1 MNMNNYL
8 LESVDSLALEHEQEK
23 IIKDNKFTKASIFKY
38 DLEESELSNALEDLD
53 TYGLFT
59 QEKVIILKNIELLKY
74 DDYKSDFEHLFKY
87 LDNPNPDN
95 LLIIE
100 ANKLS
105 GTSKVGKILKE
116 KCIYNKIELNTK
128 SYIKQLLKDYE
139 IDNNTIDLLD
149 NYCLGDISKIYNEC
163 LKLKDYKCEEKVI
176 TEDDIKELVTKKL
189 GDSKDLTFAFSRS
202 IALRDKKDALKKYKE
217 LLSYNFEPIS
227 IIGLLSSQIR
237 IIYQVKLLEK
247 EKLTDRQIANIL
259 EEKSD
264 YRITKTRELTKL
276 YSEESLLRLLQE
288 LSDIDL
294 KMKTTDLDANALL
307 EMFIINL

>member
-1 MNMNNYL
+1 MNNYL
-8 LESVDSLALEHEQEK
+8 LESDDILAIEQTEEK
-23 IIKDNKFTKASIFKY
+23 LIKDNKFTKASIFKY
-38 DLEESELSNALEDLD
+38 DLEESSLDNALEDLD

-59 QEKVIILKNIELLKY
+59 QEKVIVLKNIELLKY
-74 DDYKSDFEHLFKY
+74 DDYKNEFEHLFRY

-100 ANKLS
+100 VNKLS
-105 GTSKVGKILKE
+105 GNSKIGKILKE
-116 KCIYNKIELNTK
+116 KCEYTKIELNTK
-128 SYIKQLLKDYE
+128 SYIRQQFKDYE
-139 IDNNTIDLLD
+139 IDSNAINLLD
-149 NYCLGDISKIYNEC
+149 EYCLGDISKIYNEC
-163 LKLKDYKCEEKVI
+163 LKLRDYKLFEKVI
-176 TEDDIKELVTKKL
+176 TEDDIREIVDKKL

-247 EKLTDRQIANIL
+247 EKLSDHEIANML

-276 YSEESLLRLLQE
+276 YTEETLLHLLQE
-288 LSDIDL
+288 LSNIDF
-294 KMKTTDLDANALL
+294 KMKTTDLDANELL
-307 EMFIINL
+307 EQFIINL

>member
-1 MNMNNYL
+1 MNNYL
-8 LESVDSLALEHEQEK
+8 IESTDSLSLENEASK
-23 IIKDNKFTKASIFKY
+23 LIKDNKFTKASIYKY
-38 DLEESELSNALEDLD
+38 DLEETELENALEDLD

-59 QEKVIILKNIELLKY
+59 TQKVIVLKNIETLKY
-74 DDYKSDFEHLFKY
+74 DDYKSEFEHLYKY
-87 LDNPNPDN
+87 LDNPSPDN

-100 ANKLS
+100 VNKLPS
-105 GTSKVGKILKE
+105 NSKVGKVLKE
-116 KCIYNKIELNTK
+116 KCTYKKVELNTK
-128 SYIKQLLKDYE
+128 SYIKQLLKEYE
-139 IDNNTIDLLD
+139 IDSNTINLLD

-163 LKLKDYKCEEKVI
+163 QKLKNYKLEEKVI
-176 TEDDIKELVTKKL
+176 TEDDIKEIVDKKL
-189 GDSKDLTFAFSRS
+189 GDSKDLTFSFSRS
-202 IALRDKKDALKKYKE
+202 IALRDKRDALKRYKE

-247 EKLTDRQIANIL
+247 ERLSDREIANIL

-276 YSEESLLRLLQE
+276 YSEESLLNLLQE

-307 EMFIINL
+307 EQFIINI

>member
-1 MNMNNYL
+1 MNNYL
-8 LESVDSLALEHEQEK
+8 IESTDSLSLENEASK
-23 IIKDNKFTKASIFKY
+23 LIKDNKFTKASVYKY
-38 DLEESELSNALEDLD
+38 DLEETELENALEDLD

-59 QEKVIILKNIELLKY
+59 QEKVIILKNIESLKY
-74 DDYKSDFEHLFKY
+74 DDYKNEFEHLFRY

-100 ANKLS
+100 VSKLS
-105 GTSKVGKILKE
+105 GTSKIGKVLKE
-116 KCIYNKIELNTK
+116 KCIYNKVELNTK

-139 IDNNTIDLLD
+139 VDSDTINLLD

-163 LKLKDYKCEEKVI
+163 QKLKDYKYKEKVI

-189 GDSKDLTFAFSRS
+189 GDSKDLTFSFSRS
-202 IALRDKKDALKKYKE
+202 IALRDKKGALKRYKE

-247 EKLTDRQIANIL
+247 ERLSDKEIANIL

-276 YSEESLLRLLQE
+276 YSEDSLLHLLQE
-288 LSDIDL
+288 LGDIDF

-307 EMFIINL
+307 EQFIINI

>member
-1 MNMNNYL
+1 MNNYL
-8 LESVDSLALEHEQEK
+8 IESTDSLSLENEASK
-23 IIKDNKFTKASIFKY
+23 LIKDNKFTKASIYKY
-38 DLEESELSNALEDLD
+38 DLEETELENALEDLD

-59 QEKVIILKNIELLKY
+59 TQKVIILKNIETLKY
-74 DDYKSDFEHLFKY
+74 DDYKSEFEHLYKY
-87 LDNPNPDN
+87 LDNPSPDN

-100 ANKLS
+100 VNKLPS
-105 GTSKVGKILKE
+105 NSKVGKVLKE
-116 KCIYNKIELNTK
+116 KCTYNKIELNTK
-128 SYIKQLLKDYE
+128 SYIKQLLKEYE
-139 IDNNTIDLLD
+139 IDSSAINLLD

-163 LKLKDYKCEEKVI
+163 QKLKNYKLEEKVI
-176 TEDDIKELVTKKL
+176 TEDDIKEIVDKKL
-189 GDSKDLTFAFSRS
+189 GDSKDLTFSFSRS
-202 IALRDKKDALKKYKE
+202 IALRDKRDALKRYKE

-247 EKLTDRQIANIL
+247 ERLSDREIANIL

-276 YSEESLLRLLQE
+276 YSEESLLNLLQE

-307 EMFIINL
+307 EQFIINI

>member
-1 MNMNNYL
+1 MNNYL
-8 LESVDSLALEHEQEK
+8 LESDDILAIEQTEEK
-23 IIKDNKFTKASIFKY
+23 LIKDNKFTKASIFKY
-38 DLEESELSNALEDLD
+38 DLEESSLDNALEDLD

-74 DDYKSDFEHLFKY
+74 DDYKNEFEHLFRY

-100 ANKLS
+100 VNKLS
-105 GTSKVGKILKE
+105 GNSKIGKILKE
-116 KCIYNKIELNTK
+116 KCEYTKIELNTK
-128 SYIKQLLKDYE
+128 SYIRQQFKDYE
-139 IDNNTIDLLD
+139 IDSNAINLLD
-149 NYCLGDISKIYNEC
+149 EYCLGDISKIYNEC
-163 LKLKDYKCEEKVI
+163 LKLKDYKLFEKVI
-176 TEDDIKELVTKKL
+176 TEDDIREIVDKKL
-189 GDSKDLTFAFSRS
+189 GDSKDLTFSFSRS

-247 EKLTDRQIANIL
+247 EKLSDHEIANML

-276 YSEESLLRLLQE
+276 YTEETLLHLLQE
-288 LSDIDL
+288 LSNIDY

-307 EMFIINL
+307 EQFIINL

>member
-1 MNMNNYL
+1 MNNYL
-8 LESVDSLALEHEQEK
+8 LESDDILAIEQTEEK
-23 IIKDNKFTKASIFKY
+23 LIKDNKFTKASVFKY
-38 DLEESELSNALEDLD
+38 DLEESSLDNALEDLD

-59 QEKVIILKNIELLKY
+59 QEKVIVLKNIELLKY
-74 DDYKSDFEHLFKY
+74 DDYKNEFEHLFRY

-100 ANKLS
+100 VNKLN
-105 GTSKVGKILKE
+105 GNSKIGKILKE
-116 KCIYNKIELNTK
+116 KCEYTKIELNTK
-128 SYIKQLLKDYE
+128 SYIRQQFKDYE
-139 IDNNTIDLLD
+139 IDSNAINLLD
-149 NYCLGDISKIYNEC
+149 EYCLGDISKIYNEC
-163 LKLKDYKCEEKVI
+163 LKLKDYKLFEKVI
-176 TEDDIKELVTKKL
+176 TEDDIREIVDKKL
-189 GDSKDLTFAFSRS
+189 GDSKDLTFSFSRS

-247 EKLTDRQIANIL
+247 EKLSDHEIANML

-276 YSEESLLRLLQE
+276 YTEETLLHLLQE
-288 LSDIDL
+288 LSNIDY

-307 EMFIINL
+307 EQFIINL

>member
-1 MNMNNYL
+1 MNNYL
-8 LESVDSLALEHEQEK
+8 IESTDSLSLENEASK
-23 IIKDNKFTKASIFKY
+23 LIKDNKFTKASVYKY
-38 DLEESELSNALEDLD
+38 DLEETELENALEDLD

-59 QEKVIILKNIELLKY
+59 QEKVIILKNIESLKY
-74 DDYKSDFEHLFKY
+74 DDYKSEFEHLFRY

-100 ANKLS
+100 VSKLS
-105 GTSKVGKILKE
+105 GTSKIGKILKE
-116 KCIYNKIELNTK
+116 KCTYNKVELNTK

-139 IDNNTIDLLD
+139 VDPNTINLLD

-163 LKLKDYKCEEKVI
+163 QKLKDYKYEEKVI
-176 TEDDIKELVTKKL
+176 TEDDVKELVTKKL
-189 GDSKDLTFAFSRS
+189 GDSKDLTFSFSRS
-202 IALRDKKDALKKYKE
+202 IALRDKKGALKRYKE

-247 EKLTDRQIANIL
+247 ERLSDREIANIL

-276 YSEESLLRLLQE
+276 YSEDSLLHLLQE
-288 LSDIDL
+288 LSDIDF

-307 EMFIINL
+307 EQFIINI

>member
-1 MNMNNYL
+1 M
-8 LESVDSLALEHEQEK
+8 
-23 IIKDNKFTKASIFKY
+23 
-38 DLEESELSNALEDLD
+38 
-53 TYGLFT
+53 
-59 QEKVIILKNIELLKY
+59 
-74 DDYKSDFEHLFKY
+74 
-87 LDNPNPDN
+87 
-95 LLIIE
+95 
-100 ANKLS
+100 
-105 GTSKVGKILKE
+105 
-116 KCIYNKIELNTK
+116 
-128 SYIKQLLKDYE
+128 
-139 IDNNTIDLLD
+139 
-149 NYCLGDISKIYNEC
+149 
-163 LKLKDYKCEEKVI
+163 KCEEKVI
-176 TEDDIKELVTKKL
+176 TEEDIKELVTKKL

>member
-1 MNMNNYL
+1 MNNYL
-8 LESVDSLALEHEQEK
+8 IESTDSLSLENEASK
-23 IIKDNKFTKASIFKY
+23 LIKDNKFTKASVYKY
-38 DLEESELSNALEDLD
+38 DLEETELENALEDLD

-59 QEKVIILKNIELLKY
+59 QEKVIVLKNIESLKY
-74 DDYKSDFEHLFKY
+74 DDYKSEFEHLFRY

-100 ANKLS
+100 VSKLS
-105 GTSKVGKILKE
+105 GTSKIGKILKE
-116 KCIYNKIELNTK
+116 KCTYNKVELNTK

-139 IDNNTIDLLD
+139 VDPNTINLLD

-163 LKLKDYKCEEKVI
+163 QKLKDYKYEEKVI
-176 TEDDIKELVTKKL
+176 TEDDVKELVTKKL
-189 GDSKDLTFAFSRS
+189 GDSKDLTFSFSRS
-202 IALRDKKDALKKYKE
+202 IALRDKKGALKRYKE

-247 EKLTDRQIANIL
+247 ERLSDREIANIL

-276 YSEESLLRLLQE
+276 YSEDSLLHLLQE
-288 LSDIDL
+288 LSDIDF

-307 EMFIINL
+307 EQFIINI

>member
-1 MNMNNYL
+1 MNNNYL
-8 LESVDSLALEHEQEK
+8 LECDDSLALEQEQTK
-23 IIKDNKFTKASIFKY
+23 IIKDNKFNKASIFKY
-38 DLEESELSNALEDLD
+38 DLEETELEKALEDLD

-59 QEKVIILKNIELLKY
+59 QQKVIIIKNIDSLKY
-74 DDYKSDFEHLFKY
+74 DDYKNDFEHLFKY

-95 LLIIE
+95 LLLIE
-100 ANKLS
+100 VNKLA
-105 GTSKVGKILKE
+105 GNSKIGKVLKD
-116 KCIYNKIELNTK
+116 KCQYKKVEMNTK
-128 SYIKQLLKDYE
+128 SYIRQQLRDYE
-139 IDNNTIDLLD
+139 IDSNTVNLLD
-149 NYCLGDISKIYNEC
+149 EYCLGDISKIYNEC
-163 LKLKDYKCEEKVI
+163 LKLKDYKLFEKVI
-176 TEDDIKELVTKKL
+176 TEEDVRTIVDKKL
-189 GDSKDLTFAFSRS
+189 GDSKDLTFSFSRS
-202 IALRDKKDALKKYKE
+202 IALRDKKSALKRYKE

-294 KMKTTDLDANALL
+294 KMKTTDVDANALL

>member
-1 MNMNNYL
+1 MNNYL
-8 LESVDSLALEHEQEK
+8 IESTDSLSLENEASK
-23 IIKDNKFTKASIFKY
+23 LIKDNKFTKASVYKY
-38 DLEESELSNALEDLD
+38 DLEETELENALEDLD

-59 QEKVIILKNIELLKY
+59 QEKVIILKNIECLKY
-74 DDYKSDFEHLFKY
+74 DDYKSEFEHLFRY

-100 ANKLS
+100 VSKLS
-105 GTSKVGKILKE
+105 GTSKIGKILKE
-116 KCIYNKIELNTK
+116 KCTYNKVELNTK

-139 IDNNTIDLLD
+139 VDPNTINLLD

-163 LKLKDYKCEEKVI
+163 QKLKDYKYEEKVI
-176 TEDDIKELVTKKL
+176 TEDDVKELVTKKL
-189 GDSKDLTFAFSRS
+189 GDSKDLTFSFSRS
-202 IALRDKKDALKKYKE
+202 IALRDKKGALKRYKE

-247 EKLTDRQIANIL
+247 ERLSDREIANIL

-276 YSEESLLRLLQE
+276 YSEDSLLHLLQE
-288 LSDIDL
+288 LSDIDF

-307 EMFIINL
+307 EQFIINI

>member
-1 MNMNNYL
+1 MNNYL
-8 LESVDSLALEHEQEK
+8 IESTDSLSLENEASK
-23 IIKDNKFTKASIFKY
+23 LIKDNKFTKASVYKY
-38 DLEESELSNALEDLD
+38 DLEETELENALEDLD

-59 QEKVIILKNIELLKY
+59 QEKVIILKNIESLKY
-74 DDYKSDFEHLFKY
+74 DDYKSEFEHLFRY

-100 ANKLS
+100 VSKLS
-105 GTSKVGKILKE
+105 GTSKIGKILKE
-116 KCIYNKIELNTK
+116 KCTYNKVELNAK

-139 IDNNTIDLLD
+139 VDPNTINLLD

-163 LKLKDYKCEEKVI
+163 QKLKDYKYEEKVI
-176 TEDDIKELVTKKL
+176 TEEDIKELVTKKL
-189 GDSKDLTFAFSRS
+189 GDSKDLTFSFSRS
-202 IALRDKKDALKKYKE
+202 IALRDKKGALKRYKE

-247 EKLTDRQIANIL
+247 ERLSDREIANIL

-276 YSEESLLRLLQE
+276 YSEDSLLHLLQE
-288 LSDIDL
+288 LSDIDF

-307 EMFIINL
+307 EQFIINI

>member
-1 MNMNNYL
+1 MNNYL
-8 LESVDSLALEHEQEK
+8 LECNDKIALENEQER
-23 IIKDNKFTKASIFKY
+23 IIKDNKFTKASIYKY
-38 DLEESELSNALEDLD
+38 DLEETELENALEDLD

-59 QEKVIILKNIELLKY
+59 QEKVIIIKNIELLKY
-74 DDYKSDFEHLFKY
+74 DDYKKDLEHLFKY

-100 ANKLS
+100 VSKLNS
-105 GTSKVGKILKE
+105 TSKIGKVLKE
-116 KCIYNKIELNTK
+116 KCNYTKIELNTK
-128 SYIKQLLKDYE
+128 SYIKQLLKDYK
-139 IDNNTIDLLD
+139 IDNSAINLLD

-163 LKLKDYKCEEKVI
+163 QKLRNYKYEEKEI
-176 TEDDIKELVTKKL
+176 TEDDIKELVIKKL

-202 IALRDKKDALKKYKE
+202 IALRDKKDALKRYKE

-237 IIYQVKLLEK
+237 IIYQVKLFEK
-247 EKLTDRQIANIL
+247 ERLTDKEIANIL

-276 YSEESLLRLLQE
+276 YTEDTLLNLLQE
-288 LSDIDL
+288 LSNIDL

-307 EMFIINL
+307 EQFIINI

>member
-1 MNMNNYL
+1 MNNYL
-8 LESVDSLALEHEQEK
+8 LESDDILAIEQTEEK
-23 IIKDNKFTKASIFKY
+23 LIKDNKFTKASVFKY
-38 DLEESELSNALEDLD
+38 DLEESSLDNALEDLD

-74 DDYKSDFEHLFKY
+74 DDYKNEFEHLFRY

-100 ANKLS
+100 VNKLS
-105 GTSKVGKILKE
+105 GNSKIGKILKE
-116 KCIYNKIELNTK
+116 KCEYTKIELNTK
-128 SYIKQLLKDYE
+128 SYIRQQFKDYE
-139 IDNNTIDLLD
+139 IDSNAINLLD
-149 NYCLGDISKIYNEC
+149 EYCLGDISKIYNEC
-163 LKLKDYKCEEKVI
+163 LKLKDYKLFEKVI
-176 TEDDIKELVTKKL
+176 TEDDIREIVDKKL

-247 EKLTDRQIANIL
+247 EKLSDHEIANML

-276 YSEESLLRLLQE
+276 YTEETLLHLLQE
-288 LSDIDL
+288 LSNIDY

-307 EMFIINL
+307 EQFIINL

>member
-1 MNMNNYL
+1 MNNYL
-8 LESVDSLALEHEQEK
+8 LESDDILAIEQTEEK
-23 IIKDNKFTKASIFKY
+23 LIKDNKFTKASIFKY
-38 DLEESELSNALEDLD
+38 DLEESSLDNALEDLD

-59 QEKVIILKNIELLKY
+59 QEKVIVLKNIELLKY
-74 DDYKSDFEHLFKY
+74 DDYKNEFEHLFRY

-100 ANKLS
+100 VNKLS
-105 GTSKVGKILKE
+105 GNSKIGKILKE
-116 KCIYNKIELNTK
+116 KCEYTKIELNTK
-128 SYIKQLLKDYE
+128 SYIRQQFKDYE
-139 IDNNTIDLLD
+139 IDNNTINLLD
-149 NYCLGDISKIYNEC
+149 EYCLGDISKIYNEC
-163 LKLKDYKCEEKVI
+163 LKLRDYKLFEKVI
-176 TEDDIKELVTKKL
+176 TEDDIREIVDKKL

-247 EKLTDRQIANIL
+247 EKMSDHEIANML

-276 YSEESLLRLLQE
+276 YTEETLLHLLQE
-288 LSDIDL
+288 LSNIDY

-307 EMFIINL
+307 EQFIINL

>member
-1 MNMNNYL
+1 MNNYL
-8 LESVDSLALEHEQEK
+8 LESNDSIALEKSQEK
-23 IIKDNKFTKASIFKY
+23 IIKDNKFTKASIYTY
-38 DLEESELSNALEDLD
+38 DLEEPSLDNALEDLD

-74 DDYKSDFEHLFKY
+74 DDNKKEFEHLFRY

-100 ANKLS
+100 VNKLS
-105 GTSKVGKILKE
+105 SNSKVGKVLKE
-116 KCIYNKIELNTK
+116 KCNYEKIELNTK

-139 IDNNTIDLLD
+139 IDSNTVNLLD

-163 LKLKDYKCEEKVI
+163 QKLKNYKYDEKVI
-176 TEDDIKELVTKKL
+176 TEDDVKELVTKKL

-237 IIYQVKLLEK
+237 IIYQVKLFEK
-247 EKLTDRQIANIL
+247 ERLTDKEIANIL

-276 YSEESLLRLLQE
+276 YTEDTLLHLLQE

-307 EMFIINL
+307 EQFIINI

>member
-1 MNMNNYL
+1 MNNNYV
-8 LESVDSLALEHEQEK
+8 LECDDSLAMEQEQTK
-23 IIKDNKFTKASIFKY
+23 IIKDNKFNKASVFKY
-38 DLEESELSNALEDLD
+38 DLEETELEKALEDLD

-59 QEKVIILKNIELLKY
+59 QQKVIIIKNIDSLKY
-74 DDYKSDFEHLFKY
+74 DDYKNDFEHLFKY

-95 LLIIE
+95 LLLIE
-100 ANKLS
+100 VNKLS
-105 GTSKVGKILKE
+105 GNSKIGKVLKD
-116 KCIYNKIELNTK
+116 KCQYIKVEMNTK
-128 SYIKQLLKDYE
+128 SYIRQQLRDYE
-139 IDNNTIDLLD
+139 IDSNTVNLLD
-149 NYCLGDISKIYNEC
+149 EYCLGDISKIYNEC
-163 LKLKDYKCEEKVI
+163 LKLKDYKLFEKVI
-176 TEDDIKELVTKKL
+176 TEDDVRAIVDKKL
-189 GDSKDLTFAFSRS
+189 GDSKDLTFSFSRS
-202 IALRDKKDALKKYKE
+202 IALRDKKSALKRYKE

-247 EKLTDRQIANIL
+247 EKISDHEIANML

-276 YSEESLLRLLQE
+276 YTEETLLHLLQE
-288 LSDIDL
+288 LSNIDF

>member
-1 MNMNNYL
+1 MNNYL
-8 LESVDSLALEHEQEK
+8 IESTDSLSLENEASK
-23 IIKDNKFTKASIFKY
+23 LIKDNKFTKASIYKY
-38 DLEESELSNALEDLD
+38 DLEETELENALEDLD

-59 QEKVIILKNIELLKY
+59 TQKVIILKNIESLKY
-74 DDYKSDFEHLFKY
+74 DDYKSEFEHLYKY
-87 LDNPNPDN
+87 LDNPSPDN

-100 ANKLS
+100 VNKLPS
-105 GTSKVGKILKE
+105 NSKVGKVLKE
-116 KCIYNKIELNTK
+116 KCNYNKVELNTK
-128 SYIKQLLKDYE
+128 SYIKQLLKEYE
-139 IDNNTIDLLD
+139 IDSNTINLLD

-163 LKLKDYKCEEKVI
+163 QKLKNYKLEEKVI
-176 TEDDIKELVTKKL
+176 TEDDIKEIVDKKL
-189 GDSKDLTFAFSRS
+189 GDSKDLTFSFSRS
-202 IALRDKKDALKKYKE
+202 IALRDKRDALKRYKE

-247 EKLTDRQIANIL
+247 ERLSDREIANIL

-276 YSEESLLRLLQE
+276 YSEESLLNLLQE

-307 EMFIINL
+307 EQFIINI

>member
-1 MNMNNYL
+1 MNNYL
-8 LESVDSLALEHEQEK
+8 LESDDILAIEQTEEK
-23 IIKDNKFTKASIFKY
+23 LIKDNKFTKASVFKY
-38 DLEESELSNALEDLD
+38 DLEESSLDNALEDLD

-59 QEKVIILKNIELLKY
+59 QEKVIVLKNIELLKY
-74 DDYKSDFEHLFKY
+74 DDYKNEFEHLFRY

-100 ANKLS
+100 VNKLS
-105 GTSKVGKILKE
+105 GNSKIGKILKE
-116 KCIYNKIELNTK
+116 KCEYTKIELNTK
-128 SYIKQLLKDYE
+128 SYIRQQFKDYE
-139 IDNNTIDLLD
+139 IDSNAINLLD
-149 NYCLGDISKIYNEC
+149 EYCLGDISKIYNEC
-163 LKLKDYKCEEKVI
+163 LKLKDYKLFEKVI
-176 TEDDIKELVTKKL
+176 TEDDIREIVDKKL
-189 GDSKDLTFAFSRS
+189 GDSKDLTFSFSRS

-247 EKLTDRQIANIL
+247 EKLSDHEIANML

-276 YSEESLLRLLQE
+276 YTEETLLHLLQE
-288 LSDIDL
+288 LSNIDY

-307 EMFIINL
+307 EQFIINL

>member
-1 MNMNNYL
+1 MNNYL
-8 LESVDSLALEHEQEK
+8 LESDDILAIEQTEEK
-23 IIKDNKFTKASIFKY
+23 LIKDNKFTKASIFKY
-38 DLEESELSNALEDLD
+38 DLEESSLDNALEDLD

-74 DDYKSDFEHLFKY
+74 DDYKNEFEHLFRY
-87 LDNPNPDN
+87 LD
-95 LLIIE
+95 
-100 ANKLS
+100 
-105 GTSKVGKILKE
+105 
-116 KCIYNKIELNTK
+116 KCEYTKIELNTK
-128 SYIKQLLKDYE
+128 SYIRQQFKDYE
-139 IDNNTIDLLD
+139 IDSNAINLLD
-149 NYCLGDISKIYNEC
+149 EYCLGDISKIYNEC
-163 LKLKDYKCEEKVI
+163 LKLKDYKLFEKVI
-176 TEDDIKELVTKKL
+176 TEDDIREIVDKKL
-189 GDSKDLTFAFSRS
+189 GDSKDLTFSFSRS

-247 EKLTDRQIANIL
+247 EKLSDHEIANML

-276 YSEESLLRLLQE
+276 YTEETLLHLLQE
-288 LSDIDL
+288 LSNIDY

-307 EMFIINL
+307 EQFIINL

>member
-1 MNMNNYL
+1 MNNYL
-8 LESVDSLALEHEQEK
+8 IESTDSLSLENEASK
-23 IIKDNKFTKASIFKY
+23 LIKDNKFTKASVYKY
-38 DLEESELSNALEDLD
+38 DLEETELENALEDLD

-59 QEKVIILKNIELLKY
+59 QEKVIILKNIESLKY
-74 DDYKSDFEHLFKY
+74 DDYKSEFEHLFRY

-100 ANKLS
+100 VSKLN
-105 GTSKVGKILKE
+105 GTSKIGKILKE
-116 KCIYNKIELNTK
+116 KCTYNKVELNTK

-139 IDNNTIDLLD
+139 VDPNTINLLD

-163 LKLKDYKCEEKVI
+163 QKLKDYKYEEKVI
-176 TEDDIKELVTKKL
+176 TEDDVKELVTKKL
-189 GDSKDLTFAFSRS
+189 GDSKDLTFSFSRS
-202 IALRDKKDALKKYKE
+202 IALRDKKGALKRYKE

-247 EKLTDRQIANIL
+247 ERLSDREIANIL

-276 YSEESLLRLLQE
+276 YSEDSLLHLLQE
-288 LSDIDL
+288 LSDIDF

-307 EMFIINL
+307 EQFIINI

>member
-1 MNMNNYL
+1 MNNYL
-8 LESVDSLALEHEQEK
+8 LESDDILAIEQTEEK
-23 IIKDNKFTKASIFKY
+23 LIKDNKFTKASIFKY
-38 DLEESELSNALEDLD
+38 DLEESSLDNALEDLD

-59 QEKVIILKNIELLKY
+59 QEKVIVLKNIELLKY
-74 DDYKSDFEHLFKY
+74 DDYKNEFEHLFRY

-100 ANKLS
+100 VNKLS
-105 GTSKVGKILKE
+105 GNSKIGKILKE
-116 KCIYNKIELNTK
+116 KCEYTKIELNTK
-128 SYIKQLLKDYE
+128 SYIRQQFKDYE
-139 IDNNTIDLLD
+139 IDSNAINLLD
-149 NYCLGDISKIYNEC
+149 EYCLGDISKIYNEC
-163 LKLKDYKCEEKVI
+163 LKLKDYKLFEKVI
-176 TEDDIKELVTKKL
+176 TEDDIREIVDKKL
-189 GDSKDLTFAFSRS
+189 GDSKDLTFSFSRS

-247 EKLTDRQIANIL
+247 EKLSDHEIANML

-276 YSEESLLRLLQE
+276 YTEETLLHLLQE
-288 LSDIDL
+288 LSNIDY

-307 EMFIINL
+307 EQFIINL

>member
-1 MNMNNYL
+1 MNNYL
-8 LESVDSLALEHEQEK
+8 LESDDILAIEQTEEK
-23 IIKDNKFTKASIFKY
+23 LIKDNKFTKASVFKY
-38 DLEESELSNALEDLD
+38 DLEESSLDNALEDLD

-74 DDYKSDFEHLFKY
+74 DDYKNEFEHLFRY

-100 ANKLS
+100 VNKLS
-105 GTSKVGKILKE
+105 GNSKIGKILKE
-116 KCIYNKIELNTK
+116 KCEYTKIELNTK
-128 SYIKQLLKDYE
+128 SYIRQQFKDYE
-139 IDNNTIDLLD
+139 IDSNAINLLD
-149 NYCLGDISKIYNEC
+149 EYCLGDISKIYNEC
-163 LKLKDYKCEEKVI
+163 LKLKDYKLFEKVI
-176 TEDDIKELVTKKL
+176 TEDDIREIVDKKL
-189 GDSKDLTFAFSRS
+189 GDSKDLTFSFSRS

-247 EKLTDRQIANIL
+247 EKLSDHEIANML

-276 YSEESLLRLLQE
+276 YTEETLLHLLQE
-288 LSDIDL
+288 LSNIDY

-307 EMFIINL
+307 EQFIINL

>member
-1 MNMNNYL
+1 MNNYL
-8 LESVDSLALEHEQEK
+8 IESTDSLSLENEASK
-23 IIKDNKFTKASIFKY
+23 LIKDNKFTKASVYKY
-38 DLEESELSNALEDLD
+38 DLEETELENALEDLD

-59 QEKVIILKNIELLKY
+59 QEKVIILKNIESLKY
-74 DDYKSDFEHLFKY
+74 DDYKSEFEHLFRY

-100 ANKLS
+100 VSKLS
-105 GTSKVGKILKE
+105 GTSKIGKILKE
-116 KCIYNKIELNTK
+116 KCTYNKVELNTK

-139 IDNNTIDLLD
+139 VDPNTINLLD

-163 LKLKDYKCEEKVI
+163 QKLKNYKYEEKVI
-176 TEDDIKELVTKKL
+176 TEDDVKELVTKKL
-189 GDSKDLTFAFSRS
+189 GDSKDLTFSFSRS
-202 IALRDKKDALKKYKE
+202 IALRDKKGALKRYKE

-247 EKLTDRQIANIL
+247 ERLSDREIANIL

-276 YSEESLLRLLQE
+276 YSEDSLLHLLQE
-288 LSDIDL
+288 LSDIDF

-307 EMFIINL
+307 EQFIINI

>member
-1 MNMNNYL
+1 MNNYL
-8 LESVDSLALEHEQEK
+8 IESTDSLSLENETSK
-23 IIKDNKFTKASIFKY
+23 LIKDNKFTKASIYKY
-38 DLEESELSNALEDLD
+38 DLEETELDRALEDLD

-59 QEKVIILKNIELLKY
+59 TQKVIILKNIETLKY
-74 DDYKSDFEHLFKY
+74 DDYKSEFEHLYKY
-87 LDNPNPDN
+87 LDNPSPDN

-100 ANKLS
+100 VSKLPS
-105 GTSKVGKILKE
+105 TSKIGKVLKE
-116 KCIYNKIELNTK
+116 KCTYKKVELNTK
-128 SYIKQLLKDYE
+128 SYIKQLLKEYE
-139 IDNNTIDLLD
+139 IDSNTINLLD

-163 LKLKDYKCEEKVI
+163 QKLMNYKYEEKVI
-176 TEDDIKELVTKKL
+176 TEDDIKEIVDKKL
-189 GDSKDLTFAFSRS
+189 GDSKDLTFSFSRS
-202 IALRDKKDALKKYKE
+202 IALRDKRDALKRYKE

-247 EKLTDRQIANIL
+247 ERLSDREIANIL

-276 YSEESLLRLLQE
+276 YSEESLLNLLQE

-307 EMFIINL
+307 EQFIINI

>member
-1 MNMNNYL
+1 MNNYL
-8 LESVDSLALEHEQEK
+8 IESTDSLSLENEASK
-23 IIKDNKFTKASIFKY
+23 LIKDNKFTKASVYKY
-38 DLEESELSNALEDLD
+38 DLEETELENALEDLD

-74 DDYKSDFEHLFKY
+74 DDYKNEFEHLFRY

-100 ANKLS
+100 VNKLS
-105 GTSKVGKILKE
+105 GNSKIGKILKE
-116 KCIYNKIELNTK
+116 KCEYTKIELNTK
-128 SYIKQLLKDYE
+128 SYIRQQFKDYE
-139 IDNNTIDLLD
+139 IDSNAINLLD
-149 NYCLGDISKIYNEC
+149 EYCLGDISKIYNEC
-163 LKLKDYKCEEKVI
+163 LKLKDYKLFEKVI
-176 TEDDIKELVTKKL
+176 TEDDIREIVDKKL
-189 GDSKDLTFAFSRS
+189 GDSKDLTFSFSRS

-247 EKLTDRQIANIL
+247 EKLSDHEIANML

-276 YSEESLLRLLQE
+276 YTEETLLHLLQE
-288 LSDIDL
+288 LSNIDY

-307 EMFIINL
+307 EQFIINL